1 MWYVYAIISEKNG
14 FIYVGM
20 CLNLERRLKEHN
32 AGKSKFTKAYIP
44 WKLLYAEFVG
54 ERNKVRIKEKYLK
67 SGIGKEFLK
76 NLVS

>member
-1 MWYVYAIISEKNG
+1 MWYVYAIKSDLNG
-14 FIYVGM
+14 IIYVGM
-20 CLNLERRLKEHN
+20 CKNLGRRLNEHN

-44 WKLLYAEFVG
+44 WKFIYTEFIG
-54 ERNKVRIKEKYLK
+54 DISTARAKEKYLK